1 MKDVVQIDTC
11 LGYGD
16 GIDVFYNEDKLDEA
30 QDVVNEECDNSDH
43 ERETVVVVLDV
54 PARRASLDEDGIVA
68 LKFALDNAL
77 KAFQERRKTA

>member
-1 MKDVVQIDTC
+1 MKDVEQINTC
-11 LGYGD
+11 TGYGD
-16 GIDVFYNEDKLDEA
+16 GIDVFYNEDKLRKA
-30 QDVVNEECDNSDH
+30 QDDVNSECDDWGY
-43 ERETVVVVLDV
+43 ERETVVVVLEV